1 MEKETLPG
9 SFDDLLAQADKPV
22 LADFRADWCG
32 ACRSLDPVLKRIA
45 AEYKG
50 RILTIRV
57 DVDKRPAIASRY
69 EVSGIPT
76 VILFRSGRPAM
87 RFSGALPYEEF
98 KRRLDQALQ

>member
-32 ACRSLDPVLKRIA
+32 ACRSLDPALKRIA
-45 AEYKG
+45 AEYRG

-87 RFSGALPYEEF
+87 RFSGALPFDEF
-98 KRRLDQALQ
+98 KKRLDQALL

>member
-1 MEKETLPG
+1 MGKEALPG

-50 RILTIRV
+50 RMLTIRV

-69 EVSGIPT
+69 DVSGIPT
-76 VILFRSGRPAM
+76 VILFRSGKPVM

-98 KRRLDQALQ
+98 KRRLDQTIL